1 MMDVDLFA
9 ELMMPTVWIPPLLRD
24 LTGGQA
30 TIEVAGATVRETVN
44 ALDSRF
50 PGLKAR
56 LCSDDRLR
64 PGIAVIIDAQ
74 VARDGL
80 DAAVALASEVHFV
93 PGIAGGE
100 SAESGVRI
108 QESGISS

>member
-1 MMDVDLFA
+1 M
-9 ELMMPTVWIPPLLRD
+9 ESTMPTVWIPPLLRD
-24 LTGGQA
+24 LTEGQA
-30 TIEVAGATVRETVN
+30 TIEVAGTRVREAVD
-44 ALDSRF
+44 ALDAKF

-56 LCSDDRLR
+56 LCVGDHLR

-80 DAAVALASEVHFV
+80 DAADTQASEIHYV

-100 SAESGVRI
+100 VQESGVRI